1 MFIQS
6 PVHYNSIVDR
16 VTINSCHFRL
26 VDNPL
31 TAVLILVC
39 FRTWWHDHCC
49 VGDTNVSATGLDGQE
64 GGSGSKYITL
74 LLCSVFEI
82 QRSKSIIAGGLW
94 NYIFFHNL
102 FSF

>member
-1 MFIQS
+1 MRCDYSVPGSLQL
-6 PVHYNSIVDR
+6 Y
-16 VTINSCHFRL
+16 
-26 VDNPL
+26 
-31 TAVLILVC
+31 VLGLGGMTNVV
-39 FRTWWHDHCC
+39 WE
-49 VGDTNVSATGLDGQE
+49 VYMSDTNVSATGLDGQE

-102 FSF
+102 FSL